1 MSNEFDCSVH
11 NFYNHTV
18 EELKE
23 MKKDFKKYTV
33 SEFISRCDNAIG
45 FKESTADIEN
55 CKSLKEW
62 LDKWQGATDDD
73 LAYMMAE
80 EHFNKEVKG
89 VRM

>member
-1 MSNEFDCSVH
+1 MSNEFECIVH

-33 SEFISRCDNAIG
+33 SEFISRCDSAIG
-45 FKESTADIEN
+45 FKESTDDIEN

-62 LDKWQGATDDD
+62 LKKWEGATDDD
-73 LAYMMAE
+73 LAYQMAE
-80 EHFNKEVKG
+80 EHFNKEVK
-89 VRM
+89 

>member
-33 SEFISRCDNAIG
+33 SEFISRCDSAIG
-45 FKESTADIEN
+45 FKESTADIKN
-55 CKSLKEW
+55 CIVN
-62 LDKWQGATDDD
+62 
-73 LAYMMAE
+73 
-80 EHFNKEVKG
+80 F
-89 VRM
+89 

>member
-23 MKKDFKKYTV
+23 MKEDFLNCTV
-33 SEFISRCDNAIG
+33 DEFIGRCDSAIG
-45 FKESTADIEN
+45 FKKSTDDIKN

-62 LDKWQGATDDD
+62 LNKWEYATDDD
-73 LAYMMAE
+73 LAYIMAD
-80 EHFNKEVKG
+80 EHFNKRVK
-89 VRM
+89 